1 MVMANLLHPGRRA
14 QEARLAHALRSVPLL
29 RELPAADLVAI
40 WRCLQEVRV
49 PAGTVLCHRGEPGDR
64 FYMIQAGT
72 LEARLGLGPS
82 GVPIRR
88 LGPGDFVGEMALL
101 TGAPRSADVV
111 VVEDA
116 VLWSL
121 ERADFDAVMA
131 RSPSLA
137 RALNRQL

>member
-40 WRCLQEVRV
+40 
-49 PAGTVLCHRGEPGDR
+49 VLCHRGEPGDR

-72 LEARLGLGPS
+72 LEVRLGLGPS
-82 GVPIRR
+82 GVPLRR

-111 VVEDA
+111 VADNA
-116 VLWSL
+116 VLWALDRHDIEALLAGNMSL
-121 ERADFDAVMA
+121 LQAF
-131 RSPSLA
+131 
-137 RALNRQL
+137 N